1 MKELW
6 RSIPRV
12 DLGVRPTP
20 VEPFEIAG
28 LRFDVK
34 REDVIGGNKLRGL
47 EFLLARPAKRLLTVS
62 TLSANQALATA
73 IAGKKLGIETD
84 AGIVRWGTAGRSF
97 ALLDGE
103 AARVVVVGGA
113 LGAGLAIAR
122 LWRPGTRFIP
132 PGGASAR
139 GALGYVKAVLELDEV
154 PPQIYLPV
162 GTGNTASGVLAGLM
176 LRGATCEVVA
186 VRVMARASVGRI
198 WRRARAALRLL
209 GKDRTSRG
217 NVTLRVVPAGGGYG
231 EPTPNAAAAIEAGQR
246 VGLPLDGTYSAKA
259 LAVLLRER
267 PEGALFLL
275 TCSSSGPN
283 PSGPN
288 H

>member
-1 MKELW
+1 MKGLFDN
-6 RSIPRV
+6 IPRV

-20 VEPFEIAG
+20 VQPFEIAG

-73 IAGKKLGIETD
+73 VAGKKLGIETD
-84 AGIVRWGTAGRSF
+84 AVIVRWGTAGPAR
-97 ALLDGE
+97 ALLDHE
-103 AARVVVVGGA
+103 AAKIIEVGGA
-113 LGAGLAIAR
+113 WGAAVAVVR

-132 PGGASAR
+132 PGGASPR
-139 GALGYVKAVLELDEV
+139 GALGYANAILELEDV
-154 PPQIYLPV
+154 PPQIYLPL

-176 LRGATCEVVA
+176 LRDVACEVVA

-198 WRRARAALRLL
+198 WRRARAALRLM
-209 GKDRTSRG
+209 GKGQVSRG
-217 NVTLRVVPAGGGYG
+217 NVTLRIVPASGAYG
-231 EPTPNAAAAIEAGQR
+231 ESTPDTVAAIEAGRR
-246 VGLPLDGTYSAKA
+246 VGLSLDGTYSAKA

-275 TCSSSGPN
+275 TCADSRAKR
-283 PSGPN
+283 
-288 H
+288 

>member
-1 MKELW
+1 MKEIS

-20 VEPFEIAG
+20 VEPFKIAG
-28 LRFDVK
+28 LSFDVK
-34 REDVIGGNKLRGL
+34 REDVIGGNKFRGL

-73 IAGKKLGIETD
+73 VAGKKLGLETD
-84 AGIVRWGTAGRSF
+84 AVIVRWGTAGRSF

-103 AARVVVVGGA
+103 AARVVVVGGT
-113 LGAGLAIAR
+113 LGAGIAIAR

-132 PGGASAR
+132 PGGASPR
-139 GALGYVKAVLELDEV
+139 GALGYANAMLELEDV
-154 PPQIYLPV
+154 PPQIYLPL
-162 GTGNTASGVLAGLM
+162 GSGNTASGVLAGLM
-176 LRGATCEVVA
+176 LRGAACEVVA

-209 GKDRTSRG
+209 GHDPISQGHVR
-217 NVTLRVVPAGGGYG
+217 LRVVPASGAYG
-231 EPTPNAAAAIEAGQR
+231 ESTPDTVAAIEAGRR
-246 VGLPLDGTYSAKA
+246 VGLSLDGTYSAKA
-259 LAVLLRER
+259 LAVLFRER
-267 PEGALFLL
+267 PESALFLL
-275 TCSSSGPN
+275 TCA
-283 PSGPN
+283 N